1 MRNWFMAQLQ
11 PQPAP
16 LPYPPT
22 PVGPT
27 YPAYPQ
33 PPSLYTSTNVFD
45 QFTTYLQGV
54 QVAVVDFLL
63 RLVVAFIFVVIGY
76 IIAWVIEWVI
86 RWLVDTLKIN
96 EFLKNVGLSRWLEKG
111 DVEVKTEHFL
121 GKVAFWIVW
130 ILFWMPALDLLHL
143 STFNDFLRQLFGYLP
158 TAVAG
163 GLIFVASIFLAEF
176 LKRVVRSVLKSSE
189 VVGAGLG
196 GQITYW
202 AIVVFGIAATLSH
215 LGVARDII
223 NILVTGVVGFLILAG
238 GLAFGLGGQEA
249 ARDFINKIKQEMHR

>member
-1 MRNWFMAQLQ
+1 MKNWLIAQIPPSPGQ
-11 PQPAP
+11 

-22 PVGPT
+22 PVEPT
-27 YPAYPQ
+27 YPTYP
-33 PPSLYTSTNVFD
+33 PTPSLYTSTNVFN
-45 QFTTYLQGV
+45 QFTAYLQGV
-54 QVAVVDFLL
+54 QVSVVDFLL
-63 RLVVAFIFVVIGY
+63 RLVVAFVFIVIGY
-76 IIAWVIEWVI
+76 IVAWVIEWVI

-96 EFLKNVGLSRWLEKG
+96 EFLKNVGLGRWLEKG
-111 DVEVKTEHFL
+111 NIEVKTEKLL

-143 STFNDFLRQLFGYLP
+143 STFNDFLRQLFSYLP

-176 LKRVVRSVLKSSE
+176 LKRVVISILRSSE

-202 AIVVFGIAATLSH
+202 AIVVFGVAATLSH
-215 LGVARDII
+215 LGVARDFV
-223 NILVTGVVGFLILAG
+223 NILVTGVVGLLVLSG

-249 ARDFINKIKQEMHR
+249 ARDFIHKVKHELQR